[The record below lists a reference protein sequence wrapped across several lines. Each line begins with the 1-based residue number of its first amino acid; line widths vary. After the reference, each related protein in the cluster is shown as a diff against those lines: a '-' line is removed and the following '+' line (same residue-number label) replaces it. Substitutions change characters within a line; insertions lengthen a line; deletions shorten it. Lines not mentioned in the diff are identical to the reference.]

1 MPMAKANILVVE
13 DEAMIALDIQTQ
25 LIQQGYN
32 VAGICVT
39 GADAVSR
46 AAELKV
52 DLVLTDVLLAG
63 RTDGIEAAR
72 RIRKLHN
79 IPVIF
84 LTAHADVATIERA
97 KHAEPYGYLIKPFD
111 PRTLNATI
119 EIALHKH
126 KMECNR

>member
-1 MPMAKANILVVE
+1 MARAKILVVE
-13 DEAMIALDIQTQ
+13 DQAMIALDIQAQ
-25 LIQQGYN
+25 LIQLDYD

-39 GADAVSR
+39 GAEAVKR

-72 RIRKLHN
+72 QIRALHN

-84 LTAHADVATIERA
+84 LTAHSDTATVDRA
-97 KHAEPYGYLIKPFD
+97 KQAEPYGYIVKPFNL
-111 PRTLNATI
+111 RTLNTTM
-119 EIALHKH
+119 EIALHNH
-126 KMECNR
+126 KMECSR